1 MDGIKNH
8 LLSSLLLIIGS
19 SAFVVRLRF
28 KESFDIYLSEQEN
41 FND

>member
-1 MDGIKNH
+1 MDGIEDH
-8 LLSSLLLIIGS
+8 LLSALLIIGS
-19 SAFVVRLRF
+19 PAIVVRLRF